1 MEKMRLIIHKFGF
14 VPGKRTFHTALWRE
28 YSLNVSVKH
37 CQKLMKKMNLVAA
50 RPLKDAYKHQ
60 ATHNHECAAPANLVQ
75 QNFYIGPRKVILTDI
90 TYLYYGPNRT
100 TAYLCVF
107 KDAYTREI
115 LGHAFH
121 TKMDTDLVKAA
132 YDDMMEHHKDEL
144 KKSQVYIHSDQGSQY
159 TSTTFAQIL
168 KDDGFLQS
176 VSGRGNSQ
184 DNAPMES
191 FFARM
196 KTHILNLAA
205 LCPDFK
211 TSEKLV
217 NGYISSY
224 NSEQYQYQLA
234 GLTPKEFYIYVTEGI
249 YPLDNYYGVKADELR
264 TINDLVN
271 DRLKRKQEERDKRR
285 EAARK
290 KSEARSML
298 NKSPLQI
305 IARDQKLV
313 RSQLKQWK
321 DAHELSEKQI
331 SHLEELLK
339 KIASAGD
346 YILTLTDAQKEE
358 LKDPQNWK
366 KHEQLSYVFEMNDL
380 F

>member
-234 GLTPKEFYIYVTEGI
+234 GLTPKELIRSRS
-249 YPLDNYYGVKADELR
+249 LR
-264 TINDLVN
+264 F
-271 DRLKRKQEERDKRR
+271 
-285 EAARK
+285 
-290 KSEARSML
+290 
-298 NKSPLQI
+298 
-305 IARDQKLV
+305 
-313 RSQLKQWK
+313 
-321 DAHELSEKQI
+321 HE
-331 SHLEELLK
+331 HV
-339 KIASAGD
+339 G
-346 YILTLTDAQKEE
+346 TDGEV
-358 LKDPQNWK
+358 
-366 KHEQLSYVFEMNDL
+366 Y
-380 F
+380 